1 MSKASLSLGALLLL
15 SLVLHELALVF
26 LLLFCPGSLCE
37 DGHVHEG
44 VEIRVDLRG
53 KQSPQLRSQALLE
66 HLLLFGALVH
76 FFRGISSQLYELV
89 SVFLHELVAL
99 EEC

>member
-1 MSKASLSLGALLLL
+1 LLL
-15 SLVLHELALVF
+15 SLVLHEFALVF

-53 KQSPQLRSQALLE
+53 KQSP
-66 HLLLFGALVH
+66 
-76 FFRGISSQLYELV
+76 
-89 SVFLHELVAL
+89 
-99 EEC
+99 